1 MAADLLRFGWY
12 IPTHGD
18 STTVGDPATFIPPD
32 MDLFMRVARAAEDA
46 GFEYALVPVVTTCY
60 EAWIATAMMSAK
72 TERLKMLVAARPG
85 LIAPTLMA
93 KMIST
98 FDQLSGGRIFVNL
111 IAGGGQAEMAAD
123 GVYYDHDE
131 RYEVMDETV
140 TLMKRAWA
148 EPKTFDWEGKH
159 NRVEGAEVFPKPVQR
174 PHPPFY
180 IGGISPA
187 AIEVGAKHADVYLF
201 WGNTPAQIKL
211 DIAAVNAAAARHGR
225 AGQLRF
231 GMRFQVLVRET
242 EAEAR
247 AAAEHLIETATE
259 RAKAGRMSGLGN
271 ESAADGRM
279 RQFATDTAGDNY
291 WISRHLYAGLTTVRH
306 GAGVMV
312 VGDPAQ
318 VAATLQ
324 EYIDIGCSE
333 FCLSGYTH
341 DAEAERFGR
350 LVMPYFRDRIAP
362 F

>member
-1 MAADLLRFGWY
+1 MTQALLRFGWY

-32 MDLFMRVARAAEDA
+32 MDLFMRVARAAEAA

-60 EAWIATAMMSAK
+60 EAWISTAMMSAK
-72 TERLKMLVAARPG
+72 TDRLKMLVAARPG

-98 FDQLSGGRIFVNL
+98 FDQLSGGRIFINL

-123 GVYYDHDE
+123 GVFYDHDE
-131 RYEVMDETV
+131 RYAVMDETV
-140 TLMKRAWA
+140 TLMKKSWA
-148 EPKTFDWEGKH
+148 AEKTFDFEGAH
-159 NRVEGAEVFPKPVQR
+159 NRVVGGEVFPKPLQR

-201 WGNTPAQIKL
+201 WGNTPEQIRE
-211 DIAAVNAAAARHGR
+211 DIATVNAAAAKHGR
-225 AGQLRF
+225 AGQIRF

-242 EAEAR
+242 ESEAR
-247 AAAEHLIETATE
+247 AAAEGLISTATE
-259 RAKAGRMSGLGN
+259 RAKAGRLMGLGN

-279 RQFATDTAGDNY
+279 REFAATTAENNY

-312 VGDPAQ
+312 VGNPEQ
-318 VAATLQ
+318 VAGMLQ